1 MASSIHSLP
10 KVNLTGKTPKIYKE
24 EYTPYISYNPEDI
37 NVEID
42 RGKLISGVLDKSTVG
57 QQTEG
62 TLFHIIN
69 NDKGPTI
76 CMNTIYSLQQ
86 CIGNFQLYKG
96 FTVSM
101 RNINISDSTA
111 EKILEKTNKIIE
123 DSRNITEKLNKR
135 ELYTPI
141 GRNLQSYYEDLQM
154 AALEPGDDFVIP
166 ILEDVDFNSN
176 GLVKLIFSGSK
187 GKEGNL
193 ISINAALGQQTV
205 NGYRPPKT
213 FGTERASPYFA
224 RYDKEPKANGYIAQ
238 SFKEGIPSE
247 TFLLAAQE
255 SRHGQINN
263 ALSTSITGE
272 QNRHAIKNLETLI
285 TICMR

>member
-1 MASSIHSLP
+1 MQGFAHINTIIDRNVSFDKQMYTSRDIISMILP
-10 KVNLTGKTPKIYKE
+10 EVNLTGRTPKIYKE
-24 EYTPYISYNPEDI
+24 AYTPYISYDPEDI

-69 NDKGPTI
+69 NDKGPAI

-101 RNINISDSTA
+101 RDINISDSTA

-141 GRNLQSYYEDLQM
+141 GRTLQSYYEDLQM

-213 FGTERASPYFA
+213 FGF
-224 RYDKEPKANGYIAQ
+224 
-238 SFKEGIPSE
+238 FSE
-247 TFLLAAQE
+247 KRV
-255 SRHGQINN
+255 SR
-263 ALSTSITGE
+263 
-272 QNRHAIKNLETLI
+272 
-285 TICMR
+285 